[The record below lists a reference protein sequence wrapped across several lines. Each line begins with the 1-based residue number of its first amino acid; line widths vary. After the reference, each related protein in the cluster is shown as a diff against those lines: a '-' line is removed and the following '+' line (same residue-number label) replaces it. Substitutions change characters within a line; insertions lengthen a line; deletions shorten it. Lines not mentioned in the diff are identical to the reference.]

1 MKLSYIKITLSLALV
16 SLGMTSCLKDK
27 PYDDQ
32 QIQSTR
38 PEQAYKII
46 EMGISATDASNFV
59 TLSYDNSNKDT
70 TVDLVPIRLASA
82 PNGAPEDINVTVALK
97 PQLVDD
103 HNTATGDA
111 YNVPSSTLVSIVNQN
126 NIVTIP
132 KGSNTGF
139 LKVKFN
145 PSALAGNDWA
155 LGFAITNVD
164 KTGYN
169 ISGNFNSG
177 IVAIEIK

>member
-38 PEQAYKII
+38 PAQTFRII
-46 EMGISATDASNFV
+46 EMKISATDASNFV
-59 TLSYDNSNKDT
+59 SLSYDNSNNDT
-70 TVDLVPIRLASA
+70 TVNLVPINLAT
-82 PNGAPEDINVTVALK
+82 PNAASEDINVTVSLN

-103 HNTATGDA
+103 YNTASGDS
-111 YNVPSSTLVSIVNQN
+111 YNVPSGTLVSIVNQN

-132 KGSNTGF
+132 KGSNTGY
-139 LKVKFN
+139 LKVKFK

-155 LGFAITNVD
+155 LGLAITSVD

-169 ISGNFNSG
+169 ISGNLGSG
-177 IVAIEIK
+177 VVAIDIQ

>member
-16 SLGMTSCLKDK
+16 SLGMTGCLKDK

-38 PEQAYKII
+38 ATQTIKVI
-46 EMGISATDASNFV
+46 EMKISATDASNFV
-59 TLSYDNSNKDT
+59 SLSYDNSTKDT
-70 TVDLVPIRLASA
+70 TVNLVPITLATS
-82 PNGAPEDINVTVALK
+82 NGASEDINVTVSLNSK
-97 PQLVDD
+97 LVDD
-103 HNTATGDA
+103 HNTASGDS
-111 YNVPSSTLVSIVNQN
+111 YNVPSASLVSIVNQN

-132 KGSNTGF
+132 KGSNTGY

-145 PSALAGNDWA
+145 PSALAGGDWA

-169 ISGNFNSG
+169 ISGNFGSG
-177 IVAIEIK
+177 VVAIAIQ

>member
-1 MKLSYIKITLSLALV
+1 MKLSYIKITFSLALV

-38 PEQAYKII
+38 AEQTIRII
-46 EMGISATDASNFV
+46 EMKIAATDASNFV
-59 TLSYDNSNKDT
+59 NLGYDDSNKDT
-70 TVDLVPIRLASA
+70 TVDLVPIQLAT
-82 PNGAPEDINVTVALK
+82 PNGAPEDINVTVSLN

-103 HNTATGDA
+103 YNTASGDS
-111 YNVPSSTLVSIVNQN
+111 YNVPASSLVSIVNQN

-132 KGSNTGF
+132 KGSNTGY

-155 LGFAITNVD
+155 LGLAITNVD
-164 KTGYN
+164 KAGYT
-169 ISGNFNSG
+169 ISGNFGSG
-177 IVAIEIK
+177 VVAISIN